1 MLITNLVQ
9 SIVTFS
15 ETHLMYNMM
24 IQGQCEYKK

>member
-15 ETHLMYNMM
+15 ETYLMYNMM